1 MNDLLKTIYSCII
14 DGDLEGTQQAV
25 NRAIESGESAEE
37 ILKSGLISAMTE
49 VGRLFETQ
57 EYFVPD
63 MLVSARAMKGGLT
76 ILKPLLLQEDV
87 KPIGSVVIGT
97 VKGDLHDIGKSLVSM
112 MMEGVG
118 FKVIDLGTDVA
129 PEDFTHAVYEHNPD
143 ILAMSALLTT
153 TMPNMKA
160 TIDNIEKEGLRSR
173 VKILVG
179 GAPLNQNFAESIGS
193 DGYSQDASRAAKLAV
208 SMLE

>member
-1 MNDLLKTIYSCII
+1 MNDLLKTIYNCII

-25 NRAIESGESAEE
+25 NRAIESGGSAEE

-57 EYFVPD
+57 DFFVPE

-76 ILKPLLLQEDV
+76 ILKPFLLEEDV

-97 VKGDLHDIGKSLVSM
+97 VQGDLHDIGKSLVSM

-129 PEDFTHAVYEHNPD
+129 PEDFTHAVDKHNAD

-160 TIDNIEKEGLRSR
+160 TIDHIEKEGLRSR
-173 VKILVG
+173 VKIIVG
-179 GAPLNQNFAESIGS
+179 GAPLNQNFAESIGA

-208 SMLE
+208 SMIE